1 MTDFPILGKPA
12 AARSRLAGPLCAL
25 TLVLLILLLP
35 NRLSEITPSAFA
47 RLPLEALLLGFLLTL
62 PGIAGSALRILAAG
76 LLGLSLILKLA
87 DLGVDQ
93 FFGRPFNPVLDG
105 RFPRDGMQW
114 LTGTVGQLGSYL
126 AVAALALCLIG
137 LLRLVNAALNS
148 LQTAL
153 AGKRG
158 ARVGLAATAAVWL
171 VLNFSAPTI
180 AVRPTIDW
188 LTSHWQNARD
198 SLADLKQF
206 AAGVDNDPYAS
217 TPNPALFQ
225 KLQGKDLMLVFVES
239 YGRTVFDQPD
249 YAQHVRPRLQQYAA
263 ELGAAGVSMRSSY
276 LTSPTYGGISWLAHG
291 TLLSGLWIN
300 SQSRYD
306 RLVMSR
312 RPTLNRLF
320 QRAGWRTLAVQPAH
334 TLPWPQGD
342 YFGYDRV
349 YAAQDLNYRGQPFNW
364 ITMPDQYTLSVI
376 QRLERPAGPRQPVM
390 AEMAL
395 ISSHAPWTPLPRLV
409 DWQDVGDG
417 SIFNQAREGDTPEA
431 VWQST
436 ERIREQYRKS
446 IEYVLETLVSFV
458 KTYGDD
464 KLVLLVVGDHQPASF
479 VSHDSASHDVPV
491 HLIARDPEV
500 IKAIDGWQWTP
511 GLIPDA
517 QAPVWRMDELRDR
530 LIRAYSALPT
540 L

>member
-12 AARSRLAGPLCAL
+12 AALSSLIGPLSAL
-25 TLVLLILLLP
+25 SLVLLILLLP

-62 PGIAGSALRILAAG
+62 PGLAGSALRILAAG

-93 FFGRPFNPVLDG
+93 FFGRPLNPILDS

-114 LTGTVGQLGSYL
+114 LTGTIGQLGGYL
-126 AVAALALCLIG
+126 AVAALALFLIG
-137 LLRLVNAALNS
+137 LLRLINAALSS
-148 LQTAL
+148 LQATL
-153 AGKRG
+153 AGNRG
-158 ARVGLAATAAVWL
+158 ARVGLALTVAVWL
-171 VLNFSAPTI
+171 VLNFGAPTI
-180 AVRPTIDW
+180 AARPYIDW

-198 SLADLKQF
+198 SLADLNQF
-206 AAGVDNDPYAS
+206 AAGVDHDPYAN
-217 TPNPALFQ
+217 TPNQALFQ
-225 KLQGKDLMLVFVES
+225 KLQGKDLLLVFVES

-263 ELGAAGVSMRSSY
+263 ELSAAGFSMRSSY

-364 ITMPDQYTLSVI
+364 ITMPDQYTLSAI

-390 AEMAL
+390 VEIAL
-395 ISSHAPWTPLPRLV
+395 ISSHAPWTPLPRLL

-417 SIFNQAREGDTPEA
+417 SIFNQARDGDAPEA

-446 IEYVLETLVSFV
+446 VEYVLETLVSFV

-517 QAPVWRMDELRDR
+517 QAPVWRMDEFRDR
-530 LIRAYSALPT
+530 LIRAYSASSAF
-540 L
+540 

>member
-1 MTDFPILGKPA
+1 
-12 AARSRLAGPLCAL
+12 
-25 TLVLLILLLP
+25 
-35 NRLSEITPSAFA
+35 
-47 RLPLEALLLGFLLTL
+47 
-62 PGIAGSALRILAAG
+62 
-76 LLGLSLILKLA
+76 
-87 DLGVDQ
+87 
-93 FFGRPFNPVLDG
+93 
-105 RFPRDGMQW
+105 
-114 LTGTVGQLGSYL
+114 
-126 AVAALALCLIG
+126 
-137 LLRLVNAALNS
+137 
-148 LQTAL
+148 
-153 AGKRG
+153 
-158 ARVGLAATAAVWL
+158 
-171 VLNFSAPTI
+171 
-180 AVRPTIDW
+180 
-188 LTSHWQNARD
+188 
-198 SLADLKQF
+198 
-206 AAGVDNDPYAS
+206 
-217 TPNPALFQ
+217 
-225 KLQGKDLMLVFVES
+225 
-239 YGRTVFDQPD
+239 
-249 YAQHVRPRLQQYAA
+249 
-263 ELGAAGVSMRSSY
+263 
-276 LTSPTYGGISWLAHG
+276 
-291 TLLSGLWIN
+291 
-300 SQSRYD
+300 
-306 RLVMSR
+306 
-312 RPTLNRLF
+312 
-320 QRAGWRTLAVQPAH
+320 
-334 TLPWPQGD
+334 
-342 YFGYDRV
+342 
-349 YAAQDLNYRGQPFNW
+349 
-364 ITMPDQYTLSVI
+364 
-376 QRLERPAGPRQPVM
+376 M